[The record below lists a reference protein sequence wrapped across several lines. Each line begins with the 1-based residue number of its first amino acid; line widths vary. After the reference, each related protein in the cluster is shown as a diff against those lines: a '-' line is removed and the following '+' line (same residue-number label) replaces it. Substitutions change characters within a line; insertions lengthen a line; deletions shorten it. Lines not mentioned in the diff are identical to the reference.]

1 MSLKADTFLAPVLQ
15 ALSPRWQALS
25 EREQRLLT
33 WGAVLLALASV
44 WWVALAPALQTLR
57 EAPAQ
62 QAAVDAQWQQLQ
74 ELQAQARS
82 LQQQPRMTQ
91 AEALRALQQTSAELL
106 GSNVQIQTTSDRSTV
121 ALQSVS
127 AEVLANWLA
136 QVRTRARAVPQ
147 QAHLKRDAK
156 SDAKRDMKSDAKTD
170 KTSASAATLAPTWSG
185 SLVLSLPAP

>member
-1 MSLKADTFLAPVLQ
+1 MSLKANTFLAPVLQ

-33 WGAVLLALASV
+33 WGAVLLAVAMV
-44 WWVALAPALQTLR
+44 WWVALAPALRTLR

-62 QAAVDAQWQQLQ
+62 QAALDAQWQQLQ

-91 AEALRALQQTSAELL
+91 AEALRALQQTSAELW
-106 GSNVQIQTTSDRSTV
+106 GAKVQIQTTGDRSTV
-121 ALQSVS
+121 TLQSVS
-127 AEVLANWLA
+127 AQALGDWLA

-147 QAHLKRDAK
+147 QAHLKRDIQ
-156 SDAKRDMKSDAKTD
+156 SDAKAD
-170 KTSASAATLAPTWSG
+170 KTSGSAATLAPTWSG

>member
-15 ALSPRWQALS
+15 ALSPSWQALS

-33 WGAVLLALASV
+33 WGAVLLALACV
-44 WWVALAPALQTLR
+44 WWLALAPALQALR

-62 QAAVDAQWQQLQ
+62 QAALDAQWQQLQ

-106 GSNVQIQTTSDRSTV
+106 GSNVQIQTTSDRITV
-121 ALQSVS
+121 TLQSVS

-147 QAHLKRDAK
+147 QAHLKRDIQ
-156 SDAKRDMKSDAKTD
+156 SDAKAD
-170 KTSASAATLAPTWSG
+170 KTSGSAATLAPTWSG